1 MALTVNDAQGH
12 IEHALGGPLIGI
24 SNRRILDEAGRKL
37 YGLSDWNFLKRRS
50 VTVGLTSGQSYA
62 TLPADF
68 GEIVTIE
75 YTSGSS
81 NRVMQ
86 TTLSEIARYR
96 SVLGSIPGYV
106 LFVAVNYLP
115 DSNGI
120 PVPILEVHPTPQ
132 STVATALT
140 MFYRA
145 TWSDLA
151 DSDQTF
157 IPVPPWMEALYIQV
171 VRATAWGYQD
181 DTMGARMAAVMQG
194 PDWLAATQY
203 DRKLQWS
210 HGPLK
215 NGALETANVDDGV
228 WYLRNAAL
236 PPAAG

>member
-1 MALTVNDAQGH
+1 MTLTVLDAQAH
-12 IEHALGGPLIGI
+12 IEHALGGPLVGI
-24 SNRRILDEAGRKL
+24 SNRRVLDEAGRKL
-37 YGLSDWNFLKRRS
+37 YGLNDWNFLKRRS
-50 VTVGLTSGQSYA
+50 TTLTLTSGQPYIELAS
-62 TLPADF
+62 DF

-96 SVLGSIPGYV
+96 SVLAAIPGYI
-106 LFVAVNYLP
+106 LFVCVNFLP
-115 DSNGI
+115 DANGV
-120 PVPILEVHPTPQ
+120 PQPILEVHPVPQ
-132 STVATALT
+132 QTTAAALT

-145 TWSDLA
+145 RWVDLA
-151 DSDQTF
+151 SSDATY
-157 IPVPPWMEALYIQV
+157 IPVPTWMESLYIQV

-181 DTMGARMAAVMQG
+181 ETMGARLAAVMQG
-194 PDWLAATQY
+194 PEWLAAVQY